1 MTTANIFEIIGYIGS
16 ALVLISFMMVSVFKL
31 RIVNTLGSLF
41 CVVYGFLIHAYPTVI
56 MNIALVAIN
65 VYYLV
70 KMMRIQTDN
79 DYDLV
84 KVSGDDGLTK
94 YIIDLYKDDIAKYFP
109 GISMDFS
116 TSNSAF
122 VVCHS
127 GKPVGIML
135 GNLKDHVLDIK
146 LDYSIP
152 EYRDFSI
159 GEFLM
164 GNLIHEDIDKLVY
177 RGTDEN
183 HKAYLKKTGF
193 VNKGDRYERTL

>member
-1 MTTANIFEIIGYIGS
+1 MNTATIFEVIGYIGS
-16 ALVLISFMMVSVFKL
+16 ALVLLSFMMVSVYKL
-31 RIVNTLGSLF
+31 RIVNTIGSLF
-41 CVVYGFLIHAYPTVI
+41 CVIYGLLIHAYPTVV

-65 VYYLV
+65 VYYLT
-70 KMMRIQTDN
+70 KMLNTEKN
-79 DYDLV
+79 YDLV

-94 YIIDLYKDDIAKYFP
+94 YTIDLYKDDIAKCFP

-116 TSNSAF
+116 GVNCGF
-122 VVCHS
+122 VVCHK

-135 GNLKDHVLDIK
+135 GNLKDHTVDIK

-164 GNLIHEDIDKLVY
+164 SNLVHESIDKLIY
-177 RGTDEN
+177 KGSDEN
-183 HKAYLKKTGF
+183 HKAYLSKTGF
-193 VNKGDRYERTL
+193 VQKGDHYERIL